1 MSVPCCAALQ
11 AALPVNEAGRL
22 NYWLDS
28 FYWLGIWGAVG
39 YMGDS
44 FHVLL
49 FSPQEA
55 AGFVFSFKYPLKKKI
70 RAIIRRRE
78 FVHGSFPKHLM
89 SISASVPGRVDQVS
103 AGGAV
108 GEEKKGRI
116 AGRGPG

>member
-1 MSVPCCAALQ
+1 MFC
-11 AALPVNEAGRL
+11 
-22 NYWLDS
+22 
-28 FYWLGIWGAVG
+28 F
-39 YMGDS
+39 
-44 FHVLL
+44 

-55 AGFVFSFKYPLKKKI
+55 AGFVFSFKCPLKKKI
-70 RAIIRRRE
+70 RAIIRRWE

-89 SISASVPGRVDQVS
+89 SISASVPGKVAQVS